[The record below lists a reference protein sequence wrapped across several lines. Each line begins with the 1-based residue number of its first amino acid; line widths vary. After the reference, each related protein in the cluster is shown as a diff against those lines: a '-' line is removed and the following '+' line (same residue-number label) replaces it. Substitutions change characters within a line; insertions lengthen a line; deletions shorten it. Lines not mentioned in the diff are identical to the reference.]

1 MSRIGKKPIALPA
14 KVDIT
19 IDGQAVTVKGPKGEL
34 SHRVHPEI
42 SIKQED
48 GAVVVE
54 RPSDE
59 KRHRALHGL
68 TRALVANMVT
78 GVSDGFR
85 KTLFTE
91 GVGYTAEVRGNDL
104 VMKMGFSHDVVMS
117 PPEGIKFAAERGSG
131 NRYIIHV
138 DGIDKQIVGQVAAN
152 IREVRPPEPYKGKGI
167 RYADETIRRKAG
179 KAGKA
184 K

>member
-1 MSRIGKKPIALPA
+1 MSRIGKKPIVLPA
-14 KVDIT
+14 KVNIT

-34 SHRVHPEI
+34 SHAVHPEI

-48 GAVVVE
+48 GTIFVE
-54 RPSDE
+54 RPSDQ
-59 KRHRALHGL
+59 KHHRALHGL
-68 TRALVANMVT
+68 TRALVANMVQ

-91 GVGYTAEVRGNDL
+91 GVGYTAEVRGKDL

-117 PPEGIKFAAERGSG
+117 PPEGIQFAAERGSG

-138 DGIDKQIVGQVAAN
+138 DGIDKQMVGQVAAN

-167 RYADETIRRKAG
+167 RYSDETIRRKAG
-179 KAGKA
+179 KTGKA
-184 K
+184 